1 MKAYKRLSILCIAV
15 LLCALLPVLAGATS
29 PGNPPEAVDTNA
41 VYVRANGND
50 NGAGSQK
57 DPYATLAK
65 AVEKAAE
72 KNSATIYVMS
82 SLTMSDCARFWAGD
96 ITITSAPDAA
106 TPYTIFRGK
115 NLSHIDE
122 NESVDPVQDMA
133 RGGYNPALI
142 EVGNSASLTL
152 ENIILDDE
160 HIMAYTYEGDAP
172 YASAANPVFVQVDAS
187 RGGNATDDDQSN
199 DHLSPGFTMVGT
211 TDVSNFEIVQD
222 AIIATYSGD
231 ATITLGNGAVL
242 QNYGGMSAVRVS
254 GGTLVMEDGSK
265 ICDSGE
271 PYTRIKGA
279 EGSYGPAGAVWVQSG
294 KVEMQEG
301 SSIENMNGRAI
312 YADGAGSDV
321 TADGLIENI
330 TPNAN
335 MWNSSD
341 GFALHLRGGAK
352 GVVGGIIQNTGNI
365 TKGNSAVWVW
375 NSEGAHNAGYQSSFI
390 LEEGALIQNIV
401 GKGVQLTGSYDAYVS
416 IAGKIT
422 GIQGDQALN
431 INSGINA
438 NTADPGSSP
447 GTLKCVIESTGE
459 IINNNVANGAVYM
472 QTDKGILDIYGKINN
487 NIDPTYSDCPGGI
500 WLAHNQHLSTV
511 TMYPGAEICNNSAN
525 KCGGIMVSQCTF
537 TMKGGT
543 ISGNIARN
551 STNESAGGVLVR
563 NGGTFIMEGGTI
575 SNNSSAGAGG
585 GIGVRSS
592 TWGRNSPSS
601 AQLLDGVI
609 QDNIMNVT
617 VTGSVESGYVVN
629 GGTSNDVSVV
639 KESAANISCYLTIGE
654 DMTLGNPDV
663 YMQKYDF
670 TLLDPQRGTKLG
682 NASADGETA
691 LKTASRNL
699 GWEKDKLIASFWAQS
714 ASNETWELSGLTKD
728 NAQLPVY
735 ALVMPTDPE
744 GNVADRAEAAVYAVT
759 IDGDTWRFAVPAGG
773 TSGYVVG
780 LVQPTEDYG
789 TLALTVSPT
798 QVTEGEDSH
807 TFQYQAVYTISDNLT
822 SLLNQQTKKDDFTL
836 TFVLDNNLT
845 CTDANYDSDTHTLTV
860 TVPADDLLDGYTFHF
875 SAETADGTTLT
886 AGDQLVTSAVL
897 SGQVG
902 TTQVTVPSAP
912 AVVEVVAQT
921 PVAPPVTPSEP
932 ADPDDTGVSDLLDT
946 ENHNQYLFGYP
957 EGTFGPDQNMTRAE
971 VAQMFYNLLVDK
983 NVSITAS
990 FEDVPADAWYAK
1002 SVNTLASMG
1011 IISGVGENRFEP
1023 ERSITRAEFTS
1034 MAMKFTKGALD
1045 GTNVFSDVR
1054 SGDWF
1059 YEAVVGSIQYGWIE
1073 GYEDGTFRPENWIT
1087 RVEVTSIVNKMLGR
1101 FADREFVAGH
1111 ADELNA
1117 FSDVTSTHWGYYHI
1131 VEATNSH
1138 TYTKPST
1145 NVETW
1150 TELK

>member
-1 MKAYKRLSILCIAV
+1 MKTYKRLSILCIAV

-29 PGNPPEAVDTNA
+29 PGDPPEAVDTNA

-50 NGAGSQK
+50 NGAGSQE

-65 AVEKAAE
+65 AVEKAAK

-82 SLTMSDCARFWAGD
+82 NLTMSECARFWTGD
-96 ITITSAPDAA
+96 ITITSAPGAE

-152 ENIILDDE
+152 ENIILNDG
-160 HIMAYTYEGDAP
+160 HIMAYTYTGEAP
-172 YASAANPVFVQVDAS
+172 YATAANPVFVQVDAS
-187 RGGNATDDDQSN
+187 RGGNVGDGNPDN
-199 DHLSPGFTMVGT
+199 NPGSTTVGET
-211 TDVSNFEIVQD
+211 NVSNFEIVQD

-254 GGTLVMEDGSK
+254 GGTLVMESGSK
-265 ICDSGE
+265 ICDSDT
-271 PYTRIKGA
+271 YTRIKGA
-279 EGSYGPAGAVWVQSG
+279 TDSDGPAGAVWVQSG

-301 SSIENMNGRAI
+301 ASIENMNGRAI
-312 YADGAGSDV
+312 YEDGAGSDV
-321 TADGLIENI
+321 TVDGTISGI
-330 TPNAN
+330 TG
-335 MWNSSD
+335 NSSMWQ
-341 GFALHLRGGAK
+341 GNNGTAIYLRNMASAVITENCEISEVTGASAVYLIGNNAEEKSKFRMQNGAK
-352 GVVGGIIQNTGNI
+352 IYGLSTKAVQQFQFSEATIDGELYGFTNTQVIHLNSSLSGNPDTAMI
-365 TKGNSAVWVW
+365 CTIGSNAYIHDNTVNYGAV
-375 NSEGAHNAGYQSSFI
+375 Y
-390 LEEGALIQNIV
+390 
-401 GKGVQLTGSYDAYVS
+401 VQG
-416 IAGKIT
+416 
-422 GIQGDQALN
+422 
-431 INSGINA
+431 
-438 NTADPGSSP
+438 
-447 GTLKCVIESTGE
+447 
-459 IINNNVANGAVYM
+459 NGAVVH
-472 QTDKGILDIYGKINN
+472 IYGKINHNHSTQSASAICLSN
-487 NIDPTYSDCPGGI
+487 NQSGKTAYLYD
-500 WLAHNQHLSTV
+500 
-511 TMYPGAEICNNSAN
+511 GAEICNNTA
-525 KCGGIMVSQCTF
+525 TR
-537 TMKGGT
+537 T
-543 ISGNIARN
+543 N
-551 STNESAGGVLVR
+551 SER
-563 NGGTFIMEGGTI
+563 NGAVYIGNGAFIMEGGNI
-575 SNNSSAGAGG
+575 SNNVSYTPDNLLSNAVGAGVDVG
-585 GIGVRSS
+585 SGGTFTMENGNISNNATNGIGGGLTVS
-592 TWGRNSPSS
+592 N
-601 AQLLDGVI
+601 GVVVI
-609 QDNIMNVT
+609 KGGNISDNVMNATITTGDYTASGGTPNDVT
-617 VTGSVESGYVVN
+617 VTSSG
-629 GGTSNDVSVV
+629 T
-639 KESAANISCYLTIGE
+639 ANISRYLTIS
-654 DMTLGNPDV
+654 DDVTLSEESI
-663 YMQKYDF
+663 YMQSYDY
-670 TLLDPQRGTKLG
+670 TIERPREGVKLG
-682 NASADGETA
+682 NASANGETA
-691 LKTASRNL
+691 LKTASENL

-714 ASNETWELSGLTKD
+714 ASNETWELNGLTKD

-744 GNVADRAEAAVYAVT
+744 GNVAGEAEAAVYAVT
-759 IDGDTWRFAVPAGG
+759 IDGDTWRFAVPAGE
-773 TSGYVVG
+773 TNGYVVG

-807 TFQYQAVYTISDNLT
+807 TFQYQAVYTISG
-822 SLLNQQTKKDDFTL
+822 SLKNMLDQEPNVGDFTL
-836 TFVLDNNLT
+836 TFVLDSNLT
-845 CTDANYDSDTHTLTV
+845 CTDANDANYDSDTHTLTV
-860 TVPADDLLDGYTFHF
+860 TVSADKLDGYTFHF
-875 SAETADGTTLT
+875 SAETADGITLT

-902 TTQVTVPSAP
+902 MTQVTVPSAP

-921 PVAPPVTPSEP
+921 PVTPPVTPSEP

-983 NVSITAS
+983 NVAITAS

-1045 GTNVFSDVR
+1045 GTNIFSDVH

>member
-1 MKAYKRLSILCIAV
+1 MMKAYKRLSITLIAV

-29 PGNPPEAVDTNA
+29 PGDPPEAVDTNA
-41 VYVRANGND
+41 VYVSADGND
-50 NGAGSQK
+50 DGAGSQE

-65 AVEKAAE
+65 AVEMAAK

-82 SLTMSDCARFWAGD
+82 NLTMSECARFWTGD
-96 ITITSAPDAA
+96 ITITSAPGAE

-152 ENIILDDE
+152 ENIILNDG
-160 HIMAYTYEGDAP
+160 HIMAYTYTGEAP
-172 YASAANPVFVQVDAS
+172 YATAANPVFVQVDAS
-187 RGGNATDDDQSN
+187 RGGNVGDGNPDN
-199 DHLSPGFTMVGT
+199 NPGSTTVGET
-211 TDVSNFEIVQD
+211 NVSNFEIVQD

-254 GGTLVMEDGSK
+254 GGTLVMESGSK
-265 ICDSGE
+265 ICDSDT
-271 PYTRIKGA
+271 YTRIKGA
-279 EGSYGPAGAVWVQSG
+279 TDSDGPAGAVWVQSG

-301 SSIENMNGRAI
+301 ASIENMNGRAI
-312 YADGAGSDV
+312 YEDGAGSDV
-321 TADGLIENI
+321 TVDGTISGI
-330 TPNAN
+330 TG
-335 MWNSSD
+335 NSSMWQ
-341 GFALHLRGGAK
+341 GNNGTAIYLRNMASAVITENCEISEVTGASAVYLIGNNAEEKSKFRMQNGAK
-352 GVVGGIIQNTGNI
+352 IYGLSTKAVQQFQFSEATIDGELYGFTNTQVIHLNSSLSGNPDTAMI
-365 TKGNSAVWVW
+365 CTIGSNAYIHDNTVNYGAV
-375 NSEGAHNAGYQSSFI
+375 Y
-390 LEEGALIQNIV
+390 
-401 GKGVQLTGSYDAYVS
+401 VQG
-416 IAGKIT
+416 
-422 GIQGDQALN
+422 
-431 INSGINA
+431 
-438 NTADPGSSP
+438 
-447 GTLKCVIESTGE
+447 
-459 IINNNVANGAVYM
+459 NGAVVH
-472 QTDKGILDIYGKINN
+472 IYGKINHNHSTQSASAICLSN
-487 NIDPTYSDCPGGI
+487 NQSGKTAYLYD
-500 WLAHNQHLSTV
+500 
-511 TMYPGAEICNNSAN
+511 GAEICNNTA
-525 KCGGIMVSQCTF
+525 TR
-537 TMKGGT
+537 T
-543 ISGNIARN
+543 N
-551 STNESAGGVLVR
+551 SER
-563 NGGTFIMEGGTI
+563 NGAVYIGNGAFIMEGGNI
-575 SNNSSAGAGG
+575 SNNVSYTPDNLLSNAVGAGVDVG
-585 GIGVRSS
+585 SGGTFTMENGNISNNATNGIGGGLTVS
-592 TWGRNSPSS
+592 N
-601 AQLLDGVI
+601 GVVVI
-609 QDNIMNVT
+609 KGGNISDNVMNATITTGDYTASGGTPNDVT
-617 VTGSVESGYVVN
+617 VTSSG
-629 GGTSNDVSVV
+629 T
-639 KESAANISCYLTIGE
+639 ANISRYLTIS
-654 DMTLGNPDV
+654 DDVTLSEESI
-663 YMQKYDF
+663 YMQSYDY
-670 TLLDPQRGTKLG
+670 TIERPREGVKLG
-682 NASADGETA
+682 NASANGETA
-691 LKTASRNL
+691 LKTASENL

-714 ASNETWELSGLTKD
+714 ASNETWELNGLTKD

-744 GNVADRAEAAVYAVT
+744 GNVAGEAEAAVYAVT
-759 IDGDTWRFAVPAGG
+759 IDGDTWRFAVPAGE
-773 TSGYVVG
+773 TNGYVVG

-807 TFQYQAVYTISDNLT
+807 TFQYQAVYTISG
-822 SLLNQQTKKDDFTL
+822 SLKNMLDQEPNVGDFTL
-836 TFVLDNNLT
+836 TFVLDSNLT
-845 CTDANYDSDTHTLTV
+845 CTDANDANYDSDTHTLTV
-860 TVPADDLLDGYTFHF
+860 TVSADKLDGYTFHF
-875 SAETADGTTLT
+875 SAETADGITLT

-902 TTQVTVPSAP
+902 MTQVTVPSAP

-921 PVAPPVTPSEP
+921 PVTPPVTPSEP

-983 NVSITAS
+983 NVAITAT

-1073 GYEDGTFRPENWIT
+1073 GYEDGTFRPENRIT

>member
-29 PGNPPEAVDTNA
+29 PGDLPEAVDPNA
-41 VYVRANGND
+41 VYVSDSGND
-50 NGAGSQK
+50 TTGNGSQNS
-57 DPYATLAK
+57 PYATLAK
-65 AVEKAAE
+65 AVEMAAQQE
-72 KNSATIYVMS
+72 SATIYVMS
-82 SLTMSDCARFWAGD
+82 NLTMSECARFWAGD
-96 ITITSAPDAA
+96 ITITSAPGAE
-106 TPYTIFRGK
+106 TPYTISRGK
-115 NLSHIDE
+115 DMESVND
-122 NESVDPVQDMA
+122 SVDPVQDMA

-152 ENIILDDE
+152 ENIILDDG
-160 HIMAYTYEGDAP
+160 HFMAYTYKGNAP
-172 YASAANPVFVQVDAS
+172 YATAANPVFVQVDAS
-187 RGGNATDDDQSN
+187 RGGNKDDDDPDN
-199 DHLSPGFTMVGT
+199 DDLTPGFTMVGI

-231 ATITLGNGAVL
+231 AIITLGNGAVL

-254 GGTLVMEDGSK
+254 GGTLVMESGSK
-265 ICDSGE
+265 ICDSDT
-271 PYTRIKGA
+271 YTRIKGA
-279 EGSYGPAGAVWVQSG
+279 TFSDGPAGAVWVQSG

-301 SSIENMNGRAI
+301 AFIENMNGRAI
-312 YADGAGSDV
+312 YEDGAGSDV
-321 TADGLIENI
+321 TVDGTISGI
-330 TPNAN
+330 TG
-335 MWNSSD
+335 NSSMWQ
-341 GFALHLRGGAK
+341 GNNGTAIYLRNMASAVITENCEISEVTGASAVYLIGNNAEEKSKFRMQNGAK
-352 GVVGGIIQNTGNI
+352 IYGLSTKAVQQFQFSEATIDGELYGFTNTQVIHLNSSLSGNPDTAMI
-365 TKGNSAVWVW
+365 CTIGSNAYIHDNTVNYGAV
-375 NSEGAHNAGYQSSFI
+375 Y
-390 LEEGALIQNIV
+390 
-401 GKGVQLTGSYDAYVS
+401 VQG
-416 IAGKIT
+416 
-422 GIQGDQALN
+422 
-431 INSGINA
+431 
-438 NTADPGSSP
+438 
-447 GTLKCVIESTGE
+447 
-459 IINNNVANGAVYM
+459 NGAVVH
-472 QTDKGILDIYGKINN
+472 IYGKINHNHSTQSASAICLSN
-487 NIDPTYSDCPGGI
+487 NQSGKTAYLYD
-500 WLAHNQHLSTV
+500 
-511 TMYPGAEICNNSAN
+511 GAEICNNTA
-525 KCGGIMVSQCTF
+525 TR
-537 TMKGGT
+537 T
-543 ISGNIARN
+543 N
-551 STNESAGGVLVR
+551 SER
-563 NGGTFIMEGGTI
+563 NGAVYIGNGAFIMEGGNI
-575 SNNSSAGAGG
+575 SNNVSYTPDNLLSNAVGAGVDVG
-585 GIGVRSS
+585 SGGTFTMENGNISNNATNGIGGGLTVS
-592 TWGRNSPSS
+592 N
-601 AQLLDGVI
+601 GVVVI
-609 QDNIMNVT
+609 KGGNISDNVMNATITTGYTASGGTPNDVT
-617 VTGSVESGYVVN
+617 VTSSG
-629 GGTSNDVSVV
+629 T
-639 KESAANISCYLTIGE
+639 ANISRYLTIS
-654 DMTLGNPDV
+654 DDVTLSEESI
-663 YMQKYDF
+663 YMQSYDY
-670 TLLDPQRGTKLG
+670 TIERPREGVKLG

-983 NVSITAS
+983 NVAITAS

-1073 GYEDGTFRPENWIT
+1073 GYEDGTFRPENRIT